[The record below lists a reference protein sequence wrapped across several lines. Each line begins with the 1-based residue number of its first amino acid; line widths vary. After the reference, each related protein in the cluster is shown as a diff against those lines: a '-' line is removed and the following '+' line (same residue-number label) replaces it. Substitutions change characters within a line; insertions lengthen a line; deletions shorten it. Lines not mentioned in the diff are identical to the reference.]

1 MEARRSPFFVLPRPD
16 ISRRSCYSLPAMTS
30 PQHYR
35 QLSLPTGTETLQLH
49 EAARHRRITR
59 TLEDL
64 FSRWGYDPAETA
76 LVDYFDVYRRLL
88 SDEDVQQM
96 YRAVDRQG
104 EILALRA
111 DTTLF
116 LAKQLGLHLTA
127 GDLPVRV
134 FYTDQIVRAEDRHDI
149 SNNEYQQAGIELVGI
164 GERQG
169 DAEVLLLAIEAL
181 QALSLTDAVVHVGS
195 HALVAACAVE
205 AGIEADTL
213 ADLLRRRAFHEPV
226 MEELSPLLRG
236 LTAFIGGRT
245 DFVAHLEGAEQISAA
260 VRTAADELS
269 RVVELVEEIVPPAWK
284 HRLRVDVSE
293 LGAYHYYTG
302 IAFSA
307 YIPNSNA
314 AVLRGGRYD
323 RLLQAFGFDAPSVG
337 FSLFTRKL
345 PSSVFATDPTQVK
358 MEAAQGATLSQRVA
372 DARRHHSE
380 RKRAHL

>member
-1 MEARRSPFFVLPRPD
+1 MS
-16 ISRRSCYSLPAMTS
+16 S

-64 FSRWGYDPAETA
+64 FFLWGYDPAETA

-88 SDEDVQQM
+88 SDEDVRQM

-116 LAKQLGLHLTA
+116 LAKQLGLHLTSD
-127 GDLPVRV
+127 DLPVRV

-149 SNNEYQQAGIELVGI
+149 SNNEYQQAGIELVGL
-164 GERQG
+164 EHREG
-169 DAEVLLLAIEAL
+169 DAEVLFLAIEAL
-181 QALSLTDAVVHVGS
+181 QALGLSDAVIHVGS
-195 HALVAACAVE
+195 HTLTEACATE
-205 AGIEADTL
+205 AGIDTETL
-213 ADLLRRRAFHEPV
+213 ADLLRRRAFHDPALA
-226 MEELSPLLRG
+226 ELSAPLQH
-236 LTAFIGGRT
+236 LTQFIGSRG
-245 DFVAHLEGAEQISAA
+245 DFEALRNQTESLSAA
-260 VRTAADELS
+260 VRTAADELV
-269 RVVELVEEIVPPAWK
+269 RIVTLLEGIIPDDWK
-284 HRLRVDVSE
+284 HRIRIDVSE
-293 LGAYHYYTG
+293 LGSYHYYTG

-307 YIPNSNA
+307 YIPESNA
-314 AVLRGGRYD
+314 AIIRGGRYD

-345 PSSVFATDPTQVK
+345 PTSIFAGARH
-358 MEAAQGATLSQRVA
+358 ERHAESAQGATLLKRVF
-372 DARRHHSE
+372 DARRFHTE

>member
-1 MEARRSPFFVLPRPD
+1 MS
-16 ISRRSCYSLPAMTS
+16 S

-64 FSRWGYDPAETA
+64 FSLWGYDPAETA

-88 SDEDVQQM
+88 SDEDVRQM

-116 LAKQLGLHLTA
+116 LAKQLGLHLTSD
-127 GDLPVRV
+127 DLPVRV

-149 SNNEYQQAGIELVGI
+149 SNNEYQQAGIELVGLAHN
-164 GERQG
+164 EG
-169 DAEVLLLAIEAL
+169 DAEVLFLAVEAL
-181 QALSLTDAVVHVGS
+181 QALGLTDAVIHVGS
-195 HALVAACAVE
+195 HALVTACANE
-205 AGIEADTL
+205 AGLDTATV
-213 ADLLRRRAFHEPV
+213 ADLLRRRAFHDPILQ
-226 MEELSPLLRG
+226 ELDAPLQR
-236 LTAFIGGRT
+236 LTAFIGGRA
-245 DFVAHLEGAEQISAA
+245 DFET
-260 VRTAADELS
+260 VRDELGS
-269 RVVELVEEIVPPAWK
+269 ESTEISTTSDELIRVVSLLEAIIPVEWRNRI
-284 HRLRVDVSE
+284 RIDVSE

-307 YIPNSNA
+307 YIPDSNA

-323 RLLQAFGFDAPSVG
+323 RLLEAFGFDAPSVG

-345 PSSVFATDPTQVK
+345 PAAVFGGDDPPVNV
-358 MEAAQGATLSQRVA
+358 EFARGATLAERVA
-372 DARRHHSE
+372 DARQRHTT
-380 RKRAHL
+380 RKRVHL